1 MNVSFLQELMNS
13 VAEQGR
19 ALLPRALF
27 GSDDEQSIEV
37 LSRALMSGRGEAS
50 GVAIARQLLV
60 QLKKATS
67 EERFQFY
74 RFLADEMQP
83 DALAVAETA
92 RGYLDDPS
100 AASLAAL
107 QKASYSP
114 RLEFFR
120 RLNLAPGATA
130 DIVELRG
137 DLMRHIKSD
146 EALAAVN
153 RDLERLLTS
162 WFNRGFLVLAADRL
176 ADAGGHTR
184 EDHRLRSGPRN
195 PRLGRLASP
204 SRSQGPALLCI
215 LSSGSRR

>member
-60 QLKKATS
+60 RLKKATS

-83 DALAVAETA
+83 DALAVAEA
-92 RGYLDDPS
+92 AHGYLDDPS

-120 RLNLAPGATA
+120 RLTWRRERPPTSLRCAPT
-130 DIVELRG
+130 
-137 DLMRHIKSD
+137 
-146 EALAAVN
+146 
-153 RDLERLLTS
+153 
-162 WFNRGFLVLAADRL
+162 
-176 ADAGGHTR
+176 
-184 EDHRLRSGPRN
+184 
-195 PRLGRLASP
+195 
-204 SRSQGPALLCI
+204 
-215 LSSGSRR
+215 